1 MWSKKS
7 TEAVLKELEVTS
19 TTGLSEHEI
28 VQRREKYG
36 ANELAIKSLK
46 PYLEFFSLN

>member
-7 TEAVLKELEVTS
+7 TEVVLKELAVNS
-19 TTGLSEHEI
+19 ATGLSEHEV
-28 VQRREKYG
+28 VQRREKYS
-36 ANELAIKSLK
+36 ANELAIISLK